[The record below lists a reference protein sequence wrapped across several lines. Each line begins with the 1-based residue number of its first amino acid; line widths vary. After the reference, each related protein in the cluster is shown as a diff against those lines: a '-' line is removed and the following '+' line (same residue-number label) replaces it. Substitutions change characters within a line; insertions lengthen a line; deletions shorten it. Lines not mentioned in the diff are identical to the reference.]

1 MSPVNE
7 ELPVAELDPLIERLV
22 TRTRSAIGA
31 SDRIPVRILI
41 YFITIAG
48 ICTLAPI
55 PANIIGVAAVALL
68 ALDTATHR
76 R

>member
-7 ELPVAELDPLIERLV
+7 EIIVEEDPRFARFVA
-22 TRTRSAIGA
+22 RSRHAIGA
-31 SDRIPVRILI
+31 SDRMPVRVLIL
-41 YFITIAG
+41 FILTG
-48 ICTLAPI
+48 GCVTLAPTPI
-55 PANIIGVAAVALL
+55 NFIGVAAVVLL